1 MKEILFGILAGIV
14 TSLGMGGGVILIL
27 LLSLFSNL
35 NQHMMQGVN
44 LLFFI
49 PTSVVANFMNVK
61 NKNIDYKICK
71 TVATTGIIGA
81 AIGSNLSF
89 KISNENLKKYFG
101 IFLCFIAIFEI
112 YSFFKKYIL
121 PRKRK

>member
-71 TVATTGIIGA
+71 TIAITGIIGA
-81 AIGSNLSF
+81 AIGSDLSF

>member
-14 TSLGMGGGVILIL
+14 ASLGMGGGVILIL
-27 LLSLFSNL
+27 LLSFFSNL
-35 NQHMMQGVN
+35 NQHKMQGVN

-49 PTSVVANFMNVK
+49 ATSVVANFMNIR
-61 NKNIDYKICK
+61 NKNIDYKISK
-71 TVATTGIIGA
+71 IVVISGIIGA
-81 AIGSNLSF
+81 MLGSNLSF

-121 PRKRK
+121 SRKRK